1 MAEGGLRA
9 PGNFFKTLS
18 SSNPSESSRSWSSWL
33 NQFDFYMVAT
43 EKNEKSE
50 EVQVATLL
58 NQLGHE
64 GQELFKTFDMTD
76 ENRKKIKE
84 VKKKFTEYF
93 APRVKE
99 EFERFRFL
107 KRVQL
112 KDERFD
118 TFLASIQTLISTCNF
133 HEAEKDKALRDRIVI
148 GINSEEVREELLNVE
163 GDLDLTKCISICQRA
178 EATKSYLHQMAEP
191 DSSTTGA
198 SVDAVSKPRQQYDNK
213 RNPNNSRIQDIKN
226 CKYCG
231 RDHPRRKC
239 PAYGKACNKCGKK
252 NHFSNV
258 CKATSTGKT
267 KPVSAVVD
275 DNSVSDDIAYA
286 VKPVK
291 SASEWIIT
299 VMCDKKPLKL
309 KVDTGASC
317 NVIPKSIYNALSKQ
331 NELRKD
337 NSGTEL
343 TSYSGHRM
351 PVLGVTS
358 LLIERDNDFSVH
370 DFKVTD
376 SGDRCLLGLP
386 SACSLGLVKPIDAI
400 SNTVASQ
407 FPNVFEGIGKLDCK
421 HALRLKDDAKPVVQS
436 PRRVPFRLRDK
447 LRDTL
452 NAMEA
457 NHTIAKVKTPT
468 DWVHPIVNI
477 LKPDGSLRVC
487 LDPTELSECIK
498 REHYAL
504 PTASEIFSRI
514 SGSRVFSTLDATSGF
529 LRLKLDDASSYLTT
543 FATPFGRY
551 RFLRLPYGIGVGG
564 STVG

>member
-1 MAEGGLRA
+1 MKIA
-9 PGNFFKTLS
+9 
-18 SSNPSESSRSWSSWL
+18 
-33 NQFDFYMVAT
+33 
-43 EKNEKSE
+43 
-50 EVQVATLL
+50 
-58 NQLGHE
+58 
-64 GQELFKTFDMTD
+64 
-76 ENRKKIKE
+76 RKYKK

-163 GDLDLTKCISICQRA
+163 GDLDLMKCISICQRA

-213 RNPNNSRIQDIKN
+213 RNLNNSRKQDIEN

-317 NVIPKSIYNALSKQ
+317 NLIPKSTMLCLN
-331 NELRKD
+331 
-337 NSGTEL
+337 
-343 TSYSGHRM
+343 RM
-351 PVLGVTS
+351 
-358 LLIERDNDFSVH
+358 N
-370 DFKVTD
+370 
-376 SGDRCLLGLP
+376 
-386 SACSLGLVKPIDAI
+386 
-400 SNTVASQ
+400 
-407 FPNVFEGIGKLDCK
+407 
-421 HALRLKDDAKPVVQS
+421 
-436 PRRVPFRLRDK
+436 
-447 LRDTL
+447 
-452 NAMEA
+452 
-457 NHTIAKVKTPT
+457 
-468 DWVHPIVNI
+468 
-477 LKPDGSLRVC
+477 
-487 LDPTELSECIK
+487 
-498 REHYAL
+498 
-504 PTASEIFSRI
+504 
-514 SGSRVFSTLDATSGF
+514 
-529 LRLKLDDASSYLTT
+529 
-543 FATPFGRY
+543 
-551 RFLRLPYGIGVGG
+551 
-564 STVG
+564 